1 MMMMKVKEIP
11 TYEGVGSKNRGR
23 IKEKGLNDIRFN
35 SPYPIYP
42 PRQPQFTSGATAR
55 QPSVF

>member
-11 TYEGVGSKNRGR
+11 TYEGVGSKIRGR

-35 SPYPIYP
+35 SPYPIST
-42 PRQPQFTSGATAR
+42 PRQLKFTSGATAR
-55 QPSVF
+55 QPSIY